1 MISDPLIEKAL
12 DFAKLSLAGKK
23 RYSGEEFIDHT
34 LKVEMILEKYD
45 VTDPVTLAAAILHH
59 TLSDSAA
66 TSQDIEK
73 EFGNDIGSIIETLE
87 TLRVIKIGETNN
99 TEFIENLRKMF
110 LVLAKDLRIVLIKL
124 ADILDNLRTLEFTPK
139 EKQLEVARET
149 IEIFAPLA
157 ERLGIG
163 EMKGSMQDLAFPY
176 AFPEDYEKTKKLL
189 KINTEKLD
197 KKLLKIKIDLK
208 TILDKEKIPYR
219 IESRTKH
226 LYSLY
231 TKLKRPEINFDI
243 SKIYDLVAFRV
254 IVKTEQQCYEVLD
267 IIHKLWKPLPN
278 RFYDF
283 ITQPKPNGYQSL
295 HTTVLGPDGHP
306 FEIQIRTEKMH
317 EDAEFGVAAHWHYTE
332 KKEGNLSDEQISK
345 GFSTDTAKLAWVKS
359 LSTWQ
364 EEIVDNEEFLKTVKT
379 DFFGA
384 RIFVFTPKGDVK
396 DLPLGATPIDFAYT
410 IHTTLGDKAM
420 GAKVNSKMVPL
431 DFQLKNGDVVEIQV
445 SKDKNKKP
453 NRDWLNFCVTSMA
466 KREIKKAY
474 K

>member
-1 MISDPLIEKAL
+1 M
-12 DFAKLSLAGKK
+12 
-23 RYSGEEFIDHT
+23 
-34 LKVEMILEKYD
+34 
-45 VTDPVTLAAAILHH
+45 
-59 TLSDSAA
+59 
-66 TSQDIEK
+66 
-73 EFGNDIGSIIETLE
+73 
-87 TLRVIKIGETNN
+87 
-99 TEFIENLRKMF
+99 
-110 LVLAKDLRIVLIKL
+110 
-124 ADILDNLRTLEFTPK
+124 
-139 EKQLEVARET
+139 
-149 IEIFAPLA
+149 
-157 ERLGIG
+157 
-163 EMKGSMQDLAFPY
+163 
-176 AFPEDYEKTKKLL
+176 
-189 KINTEKLD
+189 
-197 KKLLKIKIDLK
+197 
-208 TILDKEKIPYR
+208 
-219 IESRTKH
+219 
-226 LYSLY
+226 
-231 TKLKRPEINFDI
+231 
-243 SKIYDLVAFRV
+243 
-254 IVKTEQQCYEVLD
+254 KTEQQCYEVLD

-295 HTTVLGPDGHP
+295 HTTVLGPDGQP